1 MQIDSEGGAKRQ
13 YKGSFDC
20 ARQVFAK
27 EGLVRGLYAG
37 ISAGI
42 FRQLSYG
49 MPRMAFYPML
59 LDRFK
64 EPEGQ
69 TCALPPLTTDAR
81 HWSPRRANAHARR
94 RMSFAKK
101 LALGSIAGS
110 TAALLGVPSE
120 VCLVRMGADSKKCAR
135 PTARPRP
142 PCSRPRSAC
151 CVGRPAAERR
161 NYKHVVDAVTRIAR
175 EEGVA
180 ALWGGAGPTMAR
192 ACLLNAGQL
201 GVYSEAK
208 EQIGAA
214 TGMTGLP
221 LMFCGS
227 LVSAVAAVGMS
238 CPADV
243 MKSRMQNAAP
253 GQYAGMTD
261 AAKVL
266 IKNEGVLALCAPL
279 PAPQSWQALRPDKRP
294 RAAQLERLRA
304 SDGEARAALGDL
316 VRHPRQPHP
325 LVHGQGCHVG
335 EQMHRVFQFRSAS

>member
-13 YKGSFDC
+13 YKGSLDC

-81 HWSPRRANAHARR
+81 HWSPRRANARARR

-135 PTARPRP
+135 PHCP
-142 PCSRPRSAC
+142 SAAT
-151 CVGRPAAERR
+151 PLA
-161 NYKHVVDAVTRIAR
+161 
-175 EEGVA
+175 A
-180 ALWGGAGPTMAR
+180 ALSVLRRQAGGGAPELQAR
-192 ACLLNAGQL
+192 RRRRDSDRAG
-201 GVYSEAK
+201 G
-208 EQIGAA
+208 GR
-214 TGMTGLP
+214 GG
-221 LMFCGS
+221 
-227 LVSAVAAVGMS
+227 AVGGRR
-238 CPADV
+238 AD
-243 MKSRMQNAAP
+243 
-253 GQYAGMTD
+253 
-261 AAKVL
+261 
-266 IKNEGVLALCAPL
+266 
-279 PAPQSWQALRPDKRP
+279 
-294 RAAQLERLRA
+294 
-304 SDGEARAALGDL
+304 
-316 VRHPRQPHP
+316 
-325 LVHGQGCHVG
+325 HGQGLPAQRG
-335 EQMHRVFQFRSAS
+335 AARRVL